1 MTRKS
6 APSSAVVPRLRIRF
20 KKLKEGGHS
29 FACERPDG
37 TQTWQRQPNISPLH
51 DLTHYAVETVLGYRL
66 GFYGLVADG
75 WNLSDF
81 GAPWPRGR
89 IPANADPAELIVGF
103 FDLERTMDQQLTA
116 QDFNQSKT
124 SYYMQHLGHDADW
137 ALTEEQLADIR
148 EQMTELFGRWRSLG
162 IDETLELPF
171 PVQEASAHGS
181 PQLLGRQQ
189 P

>member
-1 MTRKS
+1 MTRR
-6 APSSAVVPRLRIRF
+6 SSPIEPVAPRLRIRF

-51 DLTHYAVETVLGYRL
+51 DLTHYAVETVLGFRL

-103 FDLERTMDQQLTA
+103 FDLERTMDQPLTA
-116 QDFNQSKT
+116 QDFNESKT
-124 SYYMQHLGHDADW
+124 SYYLQHVGRDADW
-137 ALTEEQLADIR
+137 ELTEPQLAEIRARMEQLFI
-148 EQMTELFGRWRSLG
+148 RWRSLG

-171 PVQEASAHGS
+171 PAQDVPAPE
-181 PQLLGRQQ
+181 PTELLGGR